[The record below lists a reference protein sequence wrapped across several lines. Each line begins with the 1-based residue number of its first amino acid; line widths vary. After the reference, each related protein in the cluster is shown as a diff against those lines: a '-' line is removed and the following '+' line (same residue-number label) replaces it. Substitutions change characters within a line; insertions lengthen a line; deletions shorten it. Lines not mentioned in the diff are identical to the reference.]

1 MNFKNIGI
9 LLAGGIGSRFKSS
22 IPKQYM
28 KLNGQEI
35 ISYSINAFNKA
46 EKLDHYIV
54 VVGEKE
60 YEEQKI
66 HSKYD
71 VECIIGGDTRNIS
84 LHNALV
90 HIREHYPMCE
100 KVFIHE
106 AARPFI
112 QSEVIDEYLTL
123 LDSHDAVI
131 TTAPITDSL
140 GYQNNTPVNRESYTL
155 IQAPECFWY
164 KQLTQFFDPESE
176 ITGTVHQLPEDAK
189 VCKYEGLKYNLKITY
204 PEDLFMAEQFIKIQ
218 FYNDVEKMEHRIDAS
233 KKYLIF
239 GGNGGIG
246 QALKGQLETAGVLYL
261 APSSKELNLIDITVN
276 QIQAYLG
283 DFIPDVIINT
293 AGAYA
298 NDSEGIL
305 ENYDVIM
312 NVNLKSNLVLLE
324 YAKRLGK
331 EISVVLISSSSSTKG
346 RKNLTV
352 YSASKVALNSIVE
365 SLADELH
372 TQSINVNVL
381 IPEKVNT
388 PLIGKLHQGTINE
401 NELLS
406 SDDVAQAI
414 LYYANSDVY
423 GQLVHLRKGMC

>member
-46 EKLDHYIV
+46 EKMDHYIV
-54 VVGEKE
+54 VIGEKE
-60 YEEQKI
+60 FEEQKI
-66 HSKYD
+66 HLKYN

-90 HIREHYPMCE
+90 HIREYYPTCE

-140 GYQNNTPVNRESYTL
+140 GYGNNTPVNREAYTL

-164 KQLTQFFDPESE
+164 KQLTQFFDPLSE

-189 VCKYEGLKYNLKITY
+189 VYKYEGLKYNLKITY
-204 PEDLFMAEQFIKIQ
+204 PEDLFMAEQFVKIQ
-218 FYNDVEKMEHRIDAS
+218 FYNDVEKMDKKIDAS

-246 QALKGQLETAGVLYL
+246 QALKKQLDTAGVSYI
-261 APSSKELNLIDITVN
+261 APSSKELNLIDITIN
-276 QIQAYLG
+276 QIENYLG
-283 DFIPDVIINT
+283 DFVPDVIINT

-312 NVNLKSNLVLLE
+312 NVNLKSNLILLE
-324 YAKRLGK
+324 YAKHLRKGV
-331 EISVVLISSSSSTKG
+331 SVVLISSSSSTKG

-388 PLIGKLHQGTINE
+388 PLIGKLHQGNINE
-401 NELLS
+401 NELLN

-423 GQLVHLRKGMC
+423 GQLIHLRKGMC